1 VHFRIADG
9 ATVDLV
15 SAGDIR
21 VLPGTLELS
30 NVNILEEQALL
41 NSLPVQ

>member
-1 VHFRIADG
+1 
-9 ATVDLV
+9 
-15 SAGDIR
+15 

-30 NVNILEEQALL
+30 NVTILEEQALL